1 MTGNDKNTN
10 DNHSKLLAVA
20 SAFAKF
26 VDEADKASL
35 EPNREPDP
43 KEPPTCP

>member
-1 MTGNDKNTN
+1 MNDNNKPQN
-10 DNHSKLLAVA
+10 DNHAKLLAIA

-35 EPNREPDP
+35 NSIK
-43 KEPPTCP
+43 KEPQA

>member
-1 MTGNDKNTN
+1 MSANNKPVS
-10 DNHSKLLAVA
+10 DNHAKLLAIA

-35 EPNREPDP
+35 ELKPEH

>member
-1 MTGNDKNTN
+1 MASNDKHAN

-35 EPNREPDP
+35 EPNRESDP
-43 KEPPTCP
+43 KES